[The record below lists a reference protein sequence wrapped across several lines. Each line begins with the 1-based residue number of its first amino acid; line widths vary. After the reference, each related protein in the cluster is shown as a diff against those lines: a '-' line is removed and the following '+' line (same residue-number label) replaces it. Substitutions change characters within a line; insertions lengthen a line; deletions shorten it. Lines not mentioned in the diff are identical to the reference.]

1 MFYMTCLKLTV
12 QLKSVVEKNVV
23 IKVVDVF
30 QFIYGDV
37 WIVQGHLAE
46 NML

>member
-1 MFYMTCLKLTV
+1 VLIDFSSVCSYMFYMTCLKLTV

-37 WIVQGHLAE
+37 
-46 NML
+46 